1 MRTRYSLLFVAALLL
16 TMLVANHAEAQKTPS
31 GEGVTIWFDTGGSV
45 GGPYNTIVQN
55 GAQAAADDL
64 GVTLRLLY
72 SDWSPEKMISNFKQA
87 MAAKPDGIVVMG
99 HPGDDAYEPFIN
111 EAVAE
116 GVIVTSV
123 DTKLPRMVAAH
134 KTKGFGYVGTDNYAQ
149 GKALAEE
156 ALRRAQL
163 EPGDQV
169 FVWGLKRLQERGR
182 RAQAILDVMEA
193 AGMKVDYYEIS
204 PEVDKDTSMGVPL
217 VTGYLSSNPN
227 CKMMI
232 VDHGAL
238 TSQME
243 NFLRAAAVEPG
254 KIFVAGF
261 SLSPATASAIESG
274 YVSLVSEAQPYL
286 MGYLGVLQIVLT
298 KKYGFTGL
306 EIDTGG
312 GMIDAENIA
321 QIAPLAK
328 KGVR

>member
-1 MRTRYSLLFVAALLL
+1 MRTRYGLLFFAALLL

-31 GEGVTIWFDTGGSV
+31 GKGVTIWFDTGGSV

-111 EAVAE
+111 EAVSE
-116 GVIVTSV
+116 GIIVTSV
-123 DTKLPRMVAAH
+123 DTKLSKMVATH

-156 ALRRAQL
+156 ALKRAQL

-261 SLSPATASAIESG
+261 SLSPATASAIENG

-306 EIDTGG
+306 EVDTGG